1 MNRYKDW
8 LDQAKK
14 DLEAANS
21 SLKSGHF
28 EWCCFQ
34 AQQSAE
40 KALKALLLSL
50 NMETWGHSLI
60 QLLKKWKKVIEADH
74 KDSSSLEHDEYE
86 KLFNK
91 CQELDRH
98 YIQPRY
104 PNGFASGHPAEYY
117 NEQIALRCIKDARII
132 VRFVEREIEKVSS
145 F

>member
-1 MNRYKDW
+1 LNRYKDW

-14 DLEAANS
+14 DLEATNS

-60 QLLKKWKKVIEADH
+60 QL
-74 KDSSSLEHDEYE
+74 
-86 KLFNK
+86 
-91 CQELDRH
+91 
-98 YIQPRY
+98 
-104 PNGFASGHPAEYY
+104 
-117 NEQIALRCIKDARII
+117 
-132 VRFVEREIEKVSS
+132 
-145 F
+145 